1 MIALRLL
8 GPVDLRGADGR
19 VLRSALAL
27 PKRIALLAYLA
38 AARPTGFHA
47 RDSLVGLLWPEC
59 AEDRARAAL
68 RQSVYALR
76 RALDEDVLIG
86 CGDAVLGVD
95 PARVW
100 CDVTAFE
107 DAAAAQDDAKALD
120 LYRGELLQ
128 GFHISGVPEF
138 ERWVER
144 TRQRLGTTAA
154 ASARTLADTAQARGD
169 DRTALHW
176 TRRVLDMRPD
186 DECALRRMIGI
197 LVRMGDRTAAIHAY
211 EDFRRR
217 LQMDYGLEPSVQT
230 RELIATGCSAMGS
243 ARRQLRFDMADH
255 ADGLG
260 HPGHP

>member
-27 PKRIALLAYLA
+27 PKRVALLAYVA

-47 RDSLVGLLWPEC
+47 RDSLIGLLWPEC
-59 AEDRARAAL
+59 TEDRARAAL

-76 RALDEDVLIG
+76 RALDEDVLVG
-86 CGDAVLGVD
+86 CGDALGVD
-95 PARVW
+95 PGKLW

-107 DAAAAQDDAKALD
+107 DAAAVRDDAKALD

-144 TRQRLGTTAA
+144 TRQRLATTAA

-169 DRTALHW
+169 DRTALLW

-186 DECALRRMIGI
+186 DECALRRVIAI
-197 LVRMGDRTAAIHAY
+197 LFRIGDRTAAIRAY

-217 LQMDYGLEPSVQT
+217 LQVDYGLEPSAQT

-243 ARRQLRFDMADH
+243 AKGQLAFDMADP
-255 ADGLG
+255 AT
-260 HPGHP
+260 